1 MNEENN
7 LVRTE
12 TDFAEFIEVWL
23 HESLGVNPDMTQ
35 TIKMVILLIV
45 MVTAALLLWIIG
57 QFIINRLLNRLILK
71 TTTDWDDIFMER
83 GVFRKLGHIIPAI
96 VISELSPIVFT
107 DYPAAIPAV
116 EQITDAFVIFIVI
129 RVVVS
134 FISALTIFLSRSP
147 KFKDKPIASFTQ
159 LAKIIIWSVGGII
172 LFGILFGKNPLTL
185 FTALGAVSAVLI
197 LVFKDTILGFMASI
211 QLTVNDMVR
220 IGDWVSVPQYG
231 ADGDVIEINLTTVKV
246 ANWDKTISTVPTYS
260 FVSDSFKNWRGMQ
273 ESGGRRI
280 KRAVYIKI
288 STVRFCN
295 QEMLDRYCNVR
306 LVQDYIKQRQKEIE
320 AYNLEKNIDTKASM
334 VNGRRMT
341 NIGIFRAYVLNYLQ
355 QNPNINHDMTCMV
368 RQLEATEKGV
378 PLEIYCFSK
387 IKAWVDYER
396 IQSDLFDHILAAVHQ
411 FDLEIFEN
419 PAGSDWHQLKIKTE
433 QNDQPRN

>member
-1 MNEENN
+1 MQA
-7 LVRTE
+7 E

-23 HESLGVNPDMTQ
+23 HENMGVDIAMTQ
-35 TIKMVILLIV
+35 LFKMIILLVV
-45 MVTAALLLWIIG
+45 MVFAAIILWWIG
-57 QFIINRLLNRLILK
+57 QQMINRLLEKVIRK
-71 TTTDWDDIFMER
+71 TNTDWDDVLMEQ
-83 GVFRKLGHIIPAI
+83 GVFRKLGHIVPAA
-96 VISELSPIVFT
+96 VVSELSPIVFS
-107 DYPAAIPAV
+107 DYPAAIPAI
-116 EQITDAFVIFIVI
+116 EQVTDAFVMLVVI

-134 FISALTIFLSRSP
+134 FIGAMSIFLHRSP

-159 LAKIIIWSVGGII
+159 LAKIIVWSIGGIA
-172 LFGILFGKNPLTL
+172 LFGIVLGKNPLTI

-211 QLTVNDMVR
+211 QLTINDMVR

-280 KRAVYIKI
+280 KRAINLKI
-288 STVRFCN
+288 SRVKFCD
-295 QEMLDRYCNVR
+295 QEMLNRFSKIG
-306 LVQDYIKQRQKEIE
+306 LVKDYISQRQKEIDT
-320 AYNLEKNIDTKASM
+320 YNSEKLIDTKSSV

-341 NIGIFRAYVLNYLQ
+341 NIGILRAYILNYIK
-355 QNPNINHDMTCMV
+355 QNPNINQDMTCMV

-378 PLEIYCFSK
+378 PLEVYCFSA
-387 IKAWVDYER
+387 IQAWVDYER
-396 IQSDLFDHILAAVHQ
+396 IQSDMFDHILAAVSQ
-411 FDLEIFEN
+411 FDLEVFEN
-419 PAGSDWHQLKIKTE
+419 PAGSDWHQMTLN
-433 QNDQPRN
+433 QN

>member
-1 MNEENN
+1 MNEEES
-7 LVRTE
+7 LTQTD

-23 HESLGVNPDMTQ
+23 HESMGVDLAMTQ
-35 TIKMVILLIV
+35 TIKMLILFVV
-45 MVTAALLLWIIG
+45 MLLAASILWMIG
-57 QFIINRLLNRLILK
+57 QFIINRLLEKFIRK
-71 TTTDWDDIFMER
+71 TSVDWDDVLLEQ
-83 GVFRKLGHIIPAI
+83 GVFRKLGHIIPAV
-96 VISELSPIVFT
+96 VISELTPLVFT
-107 DYPAAIPAV
+107 DYPEAIPAI
-116 EQITDAFVIFIVI
+116 EQITDAFVILIVI
-129 RVVVS
+129 RVIVS
-134 FISALTIFLSRSP
+134 FISAITIFLSRSP

-211 QLTVNDMVR
+211 QLTINDMVR

-280 KRAVYIKI
+280 KRSVFIKI
-288 STVRFCN
+288 STIKFCN
-295 QEMLDRYCNVR
+295 EEMLKRYCNVR
-306 LVQDYIKQRQKEIE
+306 LVQDYINTRQKEIE
-320 AYNLEKNIDTKASM
+320 AFNQERNIDTNAS
-334 VNGRRMT
+334 VANGRRMT
-341 NIGIFRAYVLNYLQ
+341 NIGIFRAYILNYIM
-355 QNPNINHDMTCMV
+355 QNPNVNQEMTCMV

-378 PLEIYCFSK
+378 PLEVYCFSA
-387 IKAWVDYER
+387 IKSWVDYER
-396 IQSDLFDHILAAVHQ
+396 IQSDMFDHILAAVHQ

-419 PAGSDWHQLKIKTE
+419 PAGSDWHQLGTQLE
-433 QNDQPRN
+433 NHD

>member
-1 MNEENN
+1 MQ
-7 LVRTE
+7 TD

-23 HESLGVNPDMTQ
+23 HESMGVDMAMTQ
-35 TIKMVILLIV
+35 TIKMVILFVLMLFSALI
-45 MVTAALLLWIIG
+45 LWMIG
-57 QFIINRLLNRLILK
+57 QFIINRILKKVILK
-71 TTTDWDDIFMER
+71 TSTDWDDIFMEQ
-83 GVFRKLGHIIPAI
+83 GVFRKMGHIIPAV
-96 VISELSPIVFT
+96 VISELTPIVFT
-107 DYPAAIPAV
+107 DYPEAIPAI

-129 RVVVS
+129 RVIVS
-134 FISALTIFLSRSP
+134 LISAMTIFFSRSP

-211 QLTVNDMVR
+211 QLTINDMVR

-280 KRAVYIKI
+280 KRAINLKI
-288 STVRFCN
+288 SKVKFCD
-295 QEMLDRYCNVR
+295 QEMLDRFSKVA
-306 LVQDYIKQRQKEIE
+306 LVKDYIAQRKKEID
-320 AYNLEKNIDTKASM
+320 AYNSEKHIDTKSSV

-341 NIGIFRAYVLNYLQ
+341 NIGILRAYILNYIK
-355 QNPNINHDMTCMV
+355 QNPNINQEMTCMV

-378 PLEIYCFSK
+378 PLEVYCFSA

-396 IQSDLFDHILAAVHQ
+396 IQSDMFDHILAAVHQ
-411 FDLEIFEN
+411 FDLEVFEN
-419 PAGSDWHQLKIKTE
+419 PAGSDWHQMTLK
-433 QNDQPRN
+433 QN